1 MPVLVRMIMRWSTF
15 YVLVAMMHHEQMAIL
30 DTCYEFY
37 IRIVLSQG
45 FIEIL
50 DEYISIFCL
59 QVTTIVCDDLAILHV
74 DDVAAKRQV
83 GWLQF
88 VADAGCLQWTA
99 SFVNLI
105 LVVAHDRAVGY
116 L

>member
-1 MPVLVRMIMRWSTF
+1 MRWSTF

-37 IRIVLSQG
+37 IRIGLSQG

-59 QVTTIVCDDLAILHV
+59 QIATIVCDDLAILHV

-83 GWLQF
+83 GWLQL
-88 VADAGCLQWTA
+88 VADAGSLQWTT

-105 LVVAHDRAVGY
+105 LVVTHDRAVGY